1 MSALHNLQWLD
12 SRCLCSSDVLRDFSQ
27 LTTVLESDGRNK
39 VSINR
44 SKRLSIVM
52 GYFIYG
58 FDQFRQSSC
67 PAIIEQTL
75 VYLENHE
82 FESFR
87 PKLETKTR
95 QSQRSE

>member
-1 MSALHNLQWLD
+1 
-12 SRCLCSSDVLRDFSQ
+12 
-27 LTTVLESDGRNK
+27 
-39 VSINR
+39 
-44 SKRLSIVM
+44 M

-75 VYLENHE
+75 VYLEDHE

-87 PKLETKTR
+87 PKIETKTL
-95 QSQRSE
+95 QSQHSE